1 MENCALAYYYFD
13 FNDKA
18 KQNAKNFLSSIVGQ
32 LCTKVTEFPVAVDAL
47 FEKCN
52 EGAHAPSLHDLSL
65 ALQDLASR
73 SALDIYIVADALD
86 ECFDDEDR
94 EEVLELVTNMH
105 GFRPSNLH
113 ILVTSRPEL
122 DITTKLT
129 GYLTSRA
136 LNIQGDEVE
145 DDIERYIMGRLDKD
159 SKLKRWPD
167 DVKAEI
173 ARALT
178 NGAKGM

>member
-1 MENCALAYYYFD
+1 M
-13 FNDKA
+13 
-18 KQNAKNFLSSIVGQ
+18 
-32 LCTKVTEFPVAVDAL
+32 AVDAL

-52 EGAHAPSLHDLSL
+52 EGAHCPSLHDLSL
-65 ALQDLASR
+65 ALQDIASR
-73 SALDIYIVADALD
+73 STLDIYIVVDALD
-86 ECFDDEDR
+86 ECFDDGDR
-94 EEVLELVTNMH
+94 EEVLELVTNMRS
-105 GFRPSNLH
+105 FRPSNRH

-129 GYLTSRA
+129 RYLTSRA
-136 LNIQGDEVE
+136 LNIQEDEVE
-145 DDIERYIMGRLDKD
+145 ADIERYIMSQLDKD

-173 ARALT
+173 VRALT